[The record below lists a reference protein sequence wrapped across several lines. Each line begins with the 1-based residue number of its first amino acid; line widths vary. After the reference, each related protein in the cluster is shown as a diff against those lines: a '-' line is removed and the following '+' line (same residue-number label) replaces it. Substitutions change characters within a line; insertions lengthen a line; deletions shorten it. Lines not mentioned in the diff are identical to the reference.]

1 MNKKYKALITSCWVM
16 LFACWLFTIIT
27 SKYISIW
34 CENEK
39 FIEVCSFIDN
49 NIVIKIILKC
59 IMYYLNWIFIY
70 YTLLKKKLLSYK
82 PILISLI
89 IISFWGI
96 KQFFGNYDF
105 INYIDFAHIIPLSIL
120 LKRQWYN
127 SFIGVIATFLF
138 TLISSLIKGVAIT
151 NINPNDLPTLI
162 VVIYSFDVYIMCI
175 LYYLHY
181 RKGDDGNGCVVSF
194 LQIKQK
200 MESIKC
206 SISNWFSSSNPIC
219 RTIRNWRSIR
229 AKDFYFFYCSVIF
242 FIITYGTILIFA
254 LLFNRPIEIS
264 ICVIF
269 FHIFRTFDKKTY
281 HASNDL
287 MCWMVSCISFSVITL
302 LSLPLA
308 QSILACICM
317 SYILTKIMFLIRDY
331 IDIKTDKK
339 NIENLRQL
347 KDMSIDELLE
357 MFSEYDPC
365 YIKAFYDY
373 IHKDKY
379 TTSDAIAMKHHISR
393 ATLFRTINRI
403 KKQIKNI

>member
-49 NIVIKIILKC
+49 NIVLDLITRFL
-59 IMYYLNWIFIY
+59 MYYFNWLFIIY
-70 YTLLKKKLLSYK
+70 AVLRK
-82 PILISLI
+82 PIKHKLWLWSLI
-89 IISFWGI
+89 IFGFWLLKTI
-96 KQFFGNYDF
+96 FIEIPI
-105 INYIDFAHIIPLSIL
+105 INYLDFAMVIPLIIAQPKKWYRAIIGIALFFVFNL
-120 LKRQWYN
+120 LC
-127 SFIGVIATFLF
+127 SFIKIGVFENEVYATMPTALF
-138 TLISSLIKGVAIT
+138 I
-151 NINPNDLPTLI
+151 
-162 VVIYSFDVYIMCI
+162 IYSIDIYIICI
-175 LYYLHY
+175 LYYGY
-181 RKGDDGNGCVVSF
+181 EMKGEISNEQQISI
-194 LQIKQK
+194 LQIRKT

-302 LSLPLA
+302 LSLPLT

>member
-49 NIVIKIILKC
+49 NIVLDLITRFL
-59 IMYYLNWIFIY
+59 MYYFNWLFIIY
-70 YTLLKKKLLSYK
+70 AVLRK
-82 PILISLI
+82 PIKHKLWLWSLI
-89 IISFWGI
+89 IFGFWLLKTI
-96 KQFFGNYDF
+96 FIEIPI
-105 INYIDFAHIIPLSIL
+105 INYLDFAMIIPLIIAQPKKWYRAIIGIALFFVFSL
-120 LKRQWYN
+120 LC
-127 SFIGVIATFLF
+127 
-138 TLISSLIKGVAIT
+138 SLIKIGVFD
-151 NINPNDLPTLI
+151 NDIFSMFPTALTI
-162 VVIYSFDVYIMCI
+162 IYSIDIYIICI
-175 LYYLHY
+175 LYYGHEM
-181 RKGDDGNGCVVSF
+181 KGEISNEQQISI
-194 LQIKQK
+194 LQIRKT

-302 LSLPLA
+302 LSLPLT

-347 KDMSIDELLE
+347 KDMSIDKLLE

>member
-49 NIVIKIILKC
+49 NIVLDLITRFL
-59 IMYYLNWIFIY
+59 MYYFNWLFIIY
-70 YTLLKKKLLSYK
+70 AVLRK
-82 PILISLI
+82 PIKHKLWLWSLI
-89 IISFWGI
+89 IFGFWLLKTI
-96 KQFFGNYDF
+96 FIEIPI
-105 INYIDFAHIIPLSIL
+105 INYLDFAMVIPLIIAQPKKWYRAIIGIALFFVFSL
-120 LKRQWYN
+120 LC
-127 SFIGVIATFLF
+127 
-138 TLISSLIKGVAIT
+138 SLIKIGVFD
-151 NINPNDLPTLI
+151 NDIFSMFPTALTI
-162 VVIYSFDVYIMCI
+162 IYSIDIYIICI
-175 LYYLHY
+175 LYYGY
-181 RKGDDGNGCVVSF
+181 EMKGEISNEQQISI
-194 LQIKQK
+194 LQIRKT

>member
-49 NIVIKIILKC
+49 NIVLDLITRFL
-59 IMYYLNWIFIY
+59 MYYFNWLFIIY
-70 YTLLKKKLLSYK
+70 AVLRK
-82 PILISLI
+82 PIKHKLWLWSLI
-89 IISFWGI
+89 IFGFWLLKTIFIEISI
-96 KQFFGNYDF
+96 
-105 INYIDFAHIIPLSIL
+105 INYLDFAMIIPLIIAQPKKWYRAIIGIALFFLFSL
-120 LKRQWYN
+120 LCVQIK
-127 SFIGVIATFLF
+127 IGVLTPD
-138 TLISSLIKGVAIT
+138 VYMY
-151 NINPNDLPTLI
+151 LPTALTI
-162 VVIYSFDVYIMCI
+162 IYSIDIYIICI
-175 LYYLHY
+175 LYYGY
-181 RKGDDGNGCVVSF
+181 EMKGANNNGQQISI
-194 LQIKQK
+194 LQIRKT

-331 IDIKTDKK
+331 IDLKTDKK
-339 NIENLRQL
+339 KIEDLKQL
-347 KDMSIDELLE
+347 KDMSIDKLLE

>member
-49 NIVIKIILKC
+49 NIVLDLITRFL
-59 IMYYLNWIFIY
+59 MYYFNWLFIIY
-70 YTLLKKKLLSYK
+70 AVLRK
-82 PILISLI
+82 PIKHKLWLWSLI
-89 IISFWGI
+89 IFGFWLLKTI
-96 KQFFGNYDF
+96 FIEIPI
-105 INYIDFAHIIPLSIL
+105 INYLDFAMIIPLIIAQPKKWYRAIIGIALFFVFSLLCVEIKIGIL
-120 LKRQWYN
+120 TTDVYMYM
-127 SFIGVIATFLF
+127 
-138 TLISSLIKGVAIT
+138 
-151 NINPNDLPTLI
+151 PTALTI
-162 VVIYSFDVYIMCI
+162 IYSIDIYIICI
-175 LYYLHY
+175 LYYFY
-181 RKGDDGNGCVVSF
+181 ETKGENTNGQQISI
-194 LQIKQK
+194 LQIRKT

-302 LSLPLA
+302 LSLPLT

-331 IDIKTDKK
+331 IDIKTDNK
-339 NIENLRQL
+339 NIENLQQL

-357 MFSEYDPC
+357 NFNEYDPC

>member
-27 SKYISIW
+27 SKYIPIW

-49 NIVIKIILKC
+49 NIVLDLITRFL
-59 IMYYLNWIFIY
+59 MYYFNWLFIIY
-70 YTLLKKKLLSYK
+70 AVLRK
-82 PILISLI
+82 PIKHKLWLWSLI
-89 IISFWGI
+89 IFGFWLLKTI
-96 KQFFGNYDF
+96 FIEIPI
-105 INYIDFAHIIPLSIL
+105 INYLDFAMVIPLIIAQPKKWYKAIIGIALFFVFNL
-120 LKRQWYN
+120 LC
-127 SFIGVIATFLF
+127 SFIKIGVFDSEVYATMPTALF
-138 TLISSLIKGVAIT
+138 I
-151 NINPNDLPTLI
+151 
-162 VVIYSFDVYIMCI
+162 IYSIDIYIICI
-175 LYYLHY
+175 LYYGYEMKGANNNEQQISILQV
-181 RKGDDGNGCVVSF
+181 RKT
-194 LQIKQK
+194 

-287 MCWMVSCISFSVITL
+287 ICWMVSCISFSVITL
-302 LSLPLA
+302 LSLPLT

-331 IDIKTDKK
+331 IDIKTDNK
-339 NIENLRQL
+339 NIKNLQQL
-347 KDMSIDELLE
+347 KDMSIDKLLE

>member
-27 SKYISIW
+27 SKYIPIW

-49 NIVIKIILKC
+49 NIVLDLITRFL
-59 IMYYLNWIFIY
+59 MYYFNWLFIIY
-70 YTLLKKKLLSYK
+70 AVLRK
-82 PILISLI
+82 PIKHKLWLWSLI
-89 IISFWGI
+89 IFGFWLLKTI
-96 KQFFGNYDF
+96 FIEIPI
-105 INYIDFAHIIPLSIL
+105 INYLDFAMLIPLIIAQPKKWYRAIIGIALFFVFSL
-120 LKRQWYN
+120 LCVQIK
-127 SFIGVIATFLF
+127 IGVLTPD
-138 TLISSLIKGVAIT
+138 VYMY
-151 NINPNDLPTLI
+151 LPTALTI
-162 VVIYSFDVYIMCI
+162 IYSIDIYIICI
-175 LYYLHY
+175 LYYGY
-181 RKGDDGNGCVVSF
+181 EMKGANNNGQQISI
-194 LQIKQK
+194 LQIGKTL
-200 MESIKC
+200 ENCNSYFRDCI
-206 SISNWFSSSNPIC
+206 SRISNSC
-219 RTIRNWRSIR
+219 RNWRSIR

-254 LLFNRPIEIS
+254 LLFERPIEIS

-302 LSLPLA
+302 LSLPLT
-308 QSILACICM
+308 QSILVCICM

-331 IDIKTDKK
+331 IDIKTDNK
-339 NIENLRQL
+339 NIENLQQL

>member
-49 NIVIKIILKC
+49 NIVLDLITRFL
-59 IMYYLNWIFIY
+59 MYYFNWLFIIY
-70 YTLLKKKLLSYK
+70 AVLRK
-82 PILISLI
+82 PIKHKLWLWSLI
-89 IISFWGI
+89 IFGFWLLKTI
-96 KQFFGNYDF
+96 FIEIPI
-105 INYIDFAHIIPLSIL
+105 INYLDFAMIIPLIIAQPKKWYRAIIGIALFFVFSL
-120 LKRQWYN
+120 LC
-127 SFIGVIATFLF
+127 
-138 TLISSLIKGVAIT
+138 SLIKIGVFD
-151 NINPNDLPTLI
+151 NDIFSMFPTALTI
-162 VVIYSFDVYIMCI
+162 IYSIDIYIICI
-175 LYYLHY
+175 LYYGY
-181 RKGDDGNGCVVSF
+181 EMKGEISNEQQISI
-194 LQIKQK
+194 LQIRKT

>member
-27 SKYISIW
+27 SKYIPLW

-49 NIVIKIILKC
+49 NIVLDLITRFL
-59 IMYYLNWIFIY
+59 MYYFNWLFIIY
-70 YTLLKKKLLSYK
+70 AVLRK
-82 PILISLI
+82 PIKHKLWLWSLI
-89 IISFWGI
+89 IFGFWLLKTI
-96 KQFFGNYDF
+96 FIEIPI
-105 INYIDFAHIIPLSIL
+105 INYLDFAMVIPLIIAQPKKWYRAIIGIALFFVFNL
-120 LKRQWYN
+120 LC
-127 SFIGVIATFLF
+127 SFIKIGVFENEVYATMPTALF
-138 TLISSLIKGVAIT
+138 I
-151 NINPNDLPTLI
+151 
-162 VVIYSFDVYIMCI
+162 IYSIDIYIICI
-175 LYYLHY
+175 LYYGYEMKGANNNEQQISILQV
-181 RKGDDGNGCVVSF
+181 RKALENCNSYFRDCVSR
-194 LQIKQK
+194 
-200 MESIKC
+200 
-206 SISNWFSSSNPIC
+206 ISNSC
-219 RTIRNWRSIR
+219 RNWRSIR
-229 AKDFYFFYCSVIF
+229 AKDFYFFYCSTIF
-242 FIITYGTILIFA
+242 FVITYGTILIFA
-254 LLFNRPIEIS
+254 LLFERPIEIS

-281 HASNDL
+281 HASNDF

-302 LSLPLA
+302 LSLPLT

-331 IDIKTDKK
+331 IDIKTDNK
-339 NIENLRQL
+339 NIENLQQL
-347 KDMSIDELLE
+347 KDMSIDDLLE

>member
-27 SKYISIW
+27 IKYIPIW

-49 NIVIKIILKC
+49 NIVIDLITRFL
-59 IMYYLNWIFIY
+59 MYYFNWLFIIY
-70 YTLLKKKLLSYK
+70 AVLRK
-82 PILISLI
+82 PIKHKLWLWSLI
-89 IISFWGI
+89 IFGFWLLKTI
-96 KQFFGNYDF
+96 FIEIPI
-105 INYIDFAHIIPLSIL
+105 INYLDFAMVIPLIIAQPKKWYRAIIGIALFFVFSL
-120 LKRQWYN
+120 LC
-127 SFIGVIATFLF
+127 
-138 TLISSLIKGVAIT
+138 SLIKIGVFD
-151 NINPNDLPTLI
+151 NDIFSMFPTALTI
-162 VVIYSFDVYIMCI
+162 IYSIDIYIICI
-175 LYYLHY
+175 LYYGY
-181 RKGDDGNGCVVSF
+181 EMKGEISNEQQISI
-194 LQIKQK
+194 LQIRKT

-254 LLFNRPIEIS
+254 ILFNRPIEIS

-287 MCWMVSCISFSVITL
+287 MCWLVSFISFSVITL
-302 LSLPLA
+302 LSLPLT

-339 NIENLRQL
+339 NIENFKQL
-347 KDMSIDELLE
+347 KDMSIEDLLE
-357 MFSEYDPC
+357 KFNEYDPC

-393 ATLFRTINRI
+393 MTLFRTINRI
-403 KKQIKNI
+403 KKQINNI